1 LELGLRKL
9 GPAHADIAS
18 YQTNLGVVLM
28 ERGDL
33 KAAEP
38 LFRDSLAI
46 CRTPGAPKRQP
57 PPFWRP
63 TGAC

>member
-1 LELGLRKL
+1 MELGLRKL

-33 KAAEP
+33 KAADRESQAP
-38 LFRDSLAI
+38 RL
-46 CRTPGAPKRQP
+46 TPQP
-57 PPFWRP
+57 
-63 TGAC
+63 TLIV